1 MPDLIIKPQNT
12 SGNKVILQDQAG
24 GAVVTTLDAGAIFQ
38 SKDTISDNI
47 TIASGNSAMA
57 IGPVNFTGTV
67 AINGNLSIV

>member
-1 MPDLIIKPQNT
+1 MPDLIIKPQAR

-47 TIASGNSAMA
+47 TIASGYSAMA
-57 IGPVNFTGTV
+57 IGPINFTGTV

>member
-12 SGNKVILQDQAG
+12 SGNKVIIQDQAG

-57 IGPVNFTGTV
+57 ISPINFTGTV
-67 AINGNLSIV
+67 AVNGNLSIV

>member
-1 MPDLIIKPQNT
+1 MPDLIIKPQAT

-47 TIASGNSAMA
+47 TIDACNSAMA
-57 IGPVNFTGTV
+57 IGPINFTGTV
-67 AINGNLSIV
+67 AVNGNLSIV

>member
-12 SGNKVILQDQAG
+12 SGNKVIIQDQAG

>member
-1 MPDLIIKPQNT
+1 MPDLIIKPQAT

-47 TIASGNSAMA
+47 TIDAGYNVIVAA
-57 IGPVNFTGTV
+57 PINFTGTV
-67 AINGNLSIV
+67 AVNGNLSII

>member
-1 MPDLIIKPQNT
+1 MPDLIIKPQAT

-47 TIASGNSAMA
+47 TIASGYSAMA
-57 IGPVNFTGTV
+57 IGPINFTGTV
-67 AINGNLSIV
+67 AVNGNLSIV

>member
-57 IGPVNFTGTV
+57 ISPINFTGTV
-67 AINGNLSIV
+67 AVNGNLSIV

>member
-12 SGNKVILQDQAG
+12 SGNKVIIQDQAG

-57 IGPVNFTGTV
+57 IGPVNITGTV

>member
-1 MPDLIIKPQNT
+1 MPDLIIKPQAT

-47 TIASGNSAMA
+47 TIASGNSAMV

-67 AINGNLSIV
+67 AVNGNLSIV

>member
-1 MPDLIIKPQNT
+1 MPNLIIKPQNV
-12 SGNKVILQDQAG
+12 SGDKIILQDQAG

-38 SKDTISDNI
+38 SKDTISDTI
-47 TIASGNSAMA
+47 TIDAGYSAMV

>member
-1 MPDLIIKPQNT
+1 VII
-12 SGNKVILQDQAG
+12 QDQAG

-57 IGPVNFTGTV
+57 IGPINFTGTV
-67 AINGNLSIV
+67 AVNGNLSIV

>member
-1 MPDLIIKPQNT
+1 MPDLIIKPQAT

-24 GAVVTTLDAGAIFQ
+24 GAVLTTLDAGAIFQ

>member
-1 MPDLIIKPQNT
+1 MPDLIIKPQAT
-12 SGNKVILQDQAG
+12 SGNKVIIQDQAG

-57 IGPVNFTGTV
+57 IGPINFTGTV
-67 AINGNLSIV
+67 AVNGNLSIV

>member
-1 MPDLIIKPQNT
+1 MPDLVIQPQNSSGSKIIIK
-12 SGNKVILQDQAG
+12 DQAG
-24 GAVVTTLDAGAIFQ
+24 GAVLTTLDAGAIFQ

-67 AINGNLSIV
+67 AVNGNLSIV

>member
-1 MPDLIIKPQNT
+1 MPNLIIKPQAT

-67 AINGNLSIV
+67 AVNGNLSIV

>member
-1 MPDLIIKPQNT
+1 MPDLIIKPQAT

-24 GAVVTTLDAGAIFQ
+24 GAVLTTLDAGAIFQ

-67 AINGNLSIV
+67 AVNGNLSIV

>member
-1 MPDLIIKPQNT
+1 MPDLIIKPQAT

-47 TIASGNSAMA
+47 TIDAGYSAMA
-57 IGPVNFTGTV
+57 IGPINFTGTV
-67 AINGNLSIV
+67 AVNGNLSIV

>member
-1 MPDLIIKPQNT
+1 MPDLIIKPQAT

-47 TIASGNSAMA
+47 TIASGYSAMA

-67 AINGNLSIV
+67 AVNGNLSIV

>member
-1 MPDLIIKPQNT
+1 MPDLIIKPQAT

-47 TIASGNSAMA
+47 TIDAGNSAMM
-57 IGPVNFTGTV
+57 IGPVDLTGTV
-67 AINGNLSIV
+67 AVNGNLSII

>member
-1 MPDLIIKPQNT
+1 MPDLIIKPLAT

-47 TIASGNSAMA
+47 TIDAGYSAMM
-57 IGPVNFTGTV
+57 IGPVDLTGTV
-67 AINGNLSIV
+67 AVNGNLSIV

>member
-12 SGNKVILQDQAG
+12 SGNKVIIQDQAG

-67 AINGNLSIV
+67 AVNGNLSIV

>member
-1 MPDLIIKPQNT
+1 MPDLVIKPQAT

-47 TIASGNSAMA
+47 TIDAGNSAMA
-57 IGPVNFTGTV
+57 ISPINFTGTV
-67 AINGNLSIV
+67 AVNGNLSIV